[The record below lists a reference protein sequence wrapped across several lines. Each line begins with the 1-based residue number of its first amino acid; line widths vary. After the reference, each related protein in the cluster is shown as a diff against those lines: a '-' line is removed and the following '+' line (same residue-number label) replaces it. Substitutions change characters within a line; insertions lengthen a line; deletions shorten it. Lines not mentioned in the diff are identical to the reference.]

1 MLKHA
6 VRISSFDRVAYRFCG
21 IWVSS
26 GHSEQAEQ
34 DPDVPIVE
42 CVEGVLSGTS
52 ANVP

>member
-6 VRISSFDRVAYRFCG
+6 VTISSFDHVAYLSCG

-26 GHSEQAEQ
+26 GNSEQPEQ